1 MTRFNWLNLP
11 FFNVPD
17 AGAGGAPAAP
27 ATSAAATPPADG
39 GSPPAPSAGAPAPAA
54 SDPAGAG
61 AFYRPEGLP
70 DHLVGKDQAE
80 TMDKLYGA
88 LKGYRERDAANVVPE
103 KAEAYAEFAGDIPET
118 IKPHLDTLKG
128 DPLFGRLNEKALALK
143 VPAPV
148 YQGLVQEFLS
158 VSAEM
163 GLMEPIVDA
172 QAERAALVPQAA
184 AHLSPAE
191 QGQAVEKRMNENFAF
206 LDALAA
212 AGADKGGLSKDDADF
227 AKAML
232 GDSAKGHR
240 VFEWMRAASGAA
252 GDGGKGPSM
261 QAAPGGASDPR
272 DDLRR
277 RAALPENTVGH
288 PQFNR
293 ASYDA
298 LNADYQRVIGK

>member
-1 MTRFNWLNLP
+1 
-11 FFNVPD
+11 
-17 AGAGGAPAAP
+17 
-27 ATSAAATPPADG
+27 
-39 GSPPAPSAGAPAPAA
+39 
-54 SDPAGAG
+54 
-61 AFYRPEGLP
+61 
-70 DHLVGKDQAE
+70 
-80 TMDKLYGA
+80 MDKLYGA

-184 AHLSPAE
+184 AHLSAAE

-212 AGADKGGLSKDDADF
+212 AGAEKGGLSKDDADF

-252 GDGGKGPSM
+252 GDGGNGPAFAGNSS
-261 QAAPGGASDPR
+261 AGANHR
-272 DDLRR
+272 DELAR
-277 RAALPENTVGH
+277 RASLPENTWGN
-288 PQFNR
+288 PQFNQ
-293 ASYDA
+293 ASYDQ
-298 LNADYQRVIGK
+298 LVADRRKFFGE